1 MNLSIMQP
9 YFFPY
14 IGYFQLLQASEKFVF
29 YDDVNFIKGGWINR
43 NRILISGSAR
53 YITIPLSTPSSF
65 SLIEHTKINRQLP
78 WKKKIFAQI
87 THAYAK
93 SPHFA
98 KVFNLVEETLSSE
111 EESISQLAKNSITG
125 VLNYLGIKKDINSSS
140 RKYCNNH
147 LKGQDRVLDICLQ
160 ENATR
165 YLNLPG
171 GISLYEPEKFSTQ
184 GIALSFIDVNMT
196 TYRQHSANFT
206 PGLSI
211 IDVLMHNEIDEV
223 INMLL

>member
-14 IGYFQLLQASEKFVF
+14 IGYFQLLQASEKFIF

-43 NRILISGSAR
+43 NRILLSDSAR
-53 YITIPLSTPSSF
+53 YITVPLSASSPY
-65 SLIEHTKINRQLP
+65 SLIEHTKIHRELP
-78 WKKKIFAQI
+78 WQNKILAQI
-87 THAYAK
+87 THSYAK
-93 SPHFA
+93 APHFE
-98 KVFNLVEETLSSE
+98 KVFHLVEETLSSE

-140 RKYCNNH
+140 GKYYNNQ
-147 LKGQDRVLDICLQ
+147 LKGQARVLDICRK

-171 GISLYEPEKFSTQ
+171 GISLYESDKFSSQ
-184 GIALSFIDVNMT
+184 GIALSFIDAKITPYHQSN
-196 TYRQHSANFT
+196 ANFI

-211 IDVLMHNEIDEV
+211 IDVLMYNEVDNVVE
-223 INMLL
+223 MLA